1 MPAKPPV
8 QYTIRGVPADV
19 DLALRRK
26 AHRRRISLNRLLV
39 EELIKS
45 TGETRSNFTARLKVA
60 GRWKED
66 AQFDRALED
75 QRKITEPLAVN
86 LLLTGASP
94 TPFVGSRRQ

>member
-45 TGETRSNFTARLKVA
+45 TGETPEQLHRSLRKVA

-75 QRKITEPLAVN
+75 QRKIDWSLW
-86 LLLTGASP
+86 
-94 TPFVGSRRQ
+94 R

>member
-45 TGETRSNFTARLKVA
+45 IGEVPERSHRSLRALA

-66 AQFDRALED
+66 AQFDRVLED
-75 QRKITEPLAVN
+75 QRKIDWSLW
-86 LLLTGASP
+86 
-94 TPFVGSRRQ
+94 R

>member
-1 MPAKPPV
+1 MSAKPPV

-26 AHRRRISLNRLLV
+26 AHRRKISLNRLLV

-45 TGETRSNFTARLKVA
+45 VGEAPEPSHRSLRALA

-66 AQFDRALED
+66 TQFDRALED
-75 QRKITEPLAVN
+75 QRKIDWSLW
-86 LLLTGASP
+86 
-94 TPFVGSRRQ
+94 R